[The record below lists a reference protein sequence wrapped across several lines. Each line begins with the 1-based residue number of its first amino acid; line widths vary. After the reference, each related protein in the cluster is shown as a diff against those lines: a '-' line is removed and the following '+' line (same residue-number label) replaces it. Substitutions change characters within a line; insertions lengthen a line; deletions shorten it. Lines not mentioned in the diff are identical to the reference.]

1 MDKVQSTDDRS
12 SFSQALLR
20 PPGRDPIWAYRHN
33 RRYDKGVP
41 VGGYVGVNL
50 GGRPCLVRVKFVRH
64 ALPCPP
70 LLPRKPK
77 QVRGSGIQPCVRMS
91 WRLSHPAP
99 PCRKSIRQKSLRRAP
114 DWRDRAVHLM
124 SSRARA
130 EDTHAISRINSADG
144 ITVPIFFSSGHSYTH
159 TPLYQIN

>member
-33 RRYDKGVP
+33 RRYDKGV
-41 VGGYVGVNL
+41 GGYVGVNL
-50 GGRPCLVRVKFVRH
+50 GKLGSAMSGTCQIRH

-70 LLPRKPK
+70 LVPRKPK

-144 ITVPIFFSSGHSYTH
+144 ITVPIFFSSGHSYTP

>member
-1 MDKVQSTDDRS
+1 MTVPRS
-12 SFSQALLR
+12 
-20 PPGRDPIWAYRHN
+20 H
-33 RRYDKGVP
+33 
-41 VGGYVGVNL
+41 
-50 GGRPCLVRVKFVRH
+50 RPCCALPDATPYGLTDTIEDMIRVWGRGVCGRKLGSAVSGTCQIRH

-77 QVRGSGIQPCVRMS
+77 QVRGPGIQPCVRMS

-99 PCRKSIRQKSLRRAP
+99 PCRKHQTKTFAQGP

-130 EDTHAISRINSADG
+130 ENTHEISRINSADG

-159 TPLYQIN
+159 AYTPVSDKLMMRSSLF